1 MDHLAASKV
10 SFEILASRWSRSVNC
25 SRLKDT
31 RLKKSRI
38 PAGFVGSRKKLMHN
52 TRQSVRNRN
61 SLEPC
66 RSNMS
71 CQFSIKLV
79 QCNKATLSLR

>member
-38 PAGFVGSRKKLMHN
+38 PGFVGSRKKLMHN

-61 SLEPC
+61 SLEPY
-66 RSNMS
+66 RGNMS

-79 QCNKATLSLR
+79 QCNNATLSLR